1 MKAKITIQFQIPYT
15 NKFIEKDSILEV
27 INKAPEGAVVYY
39 KEKGFNYSAIINFGV
54 KNSDGEYILQLNND
68 TEIIKEDWPF

>member
-39 KEKGFNYSAIINFGV
+39 KEMYVIIPYN
-54 KNSDGEYILQLNND
+54 ILQ
-68 TEIIKEDWPF
+68 EINRQNQTNT